1 MSLME
6 RAKAKALT
14 FARDSLANLVSG
26 LGTERD
32 KAANVIMTMTIMSEE
47 ELLVFYRTSWVARKI
62 IRIPAFDSTRA
73 WRNWQADKEQIELIE
88 AEEKRLGVK
97 GKYLTALIWSR
108 LFGGS
113 AIYIGTD
120 DRDTAQPLD
129 LERIKKGGIKF
140 LTVIPK
146 RSLSPGEIEQDPAEP
161 YFGYPK
167 LYKFTG
173 TDKERDIHPSRM
185 VIFRGEE
192 IPDSVFGGYQNPDG
206 WGDSVLLAPRK
217 EITDAQGTAANI
229 ASLIYE
235 AKVDV
240 IKIKDLMAH
249 LEDPEYEKL
258 LLSRLRLAAQ
268 AKGINGSLIL
278 DTEEEYEQKS
288 ASFQTLPQVM
298 DSFWQVVCGAA
309 DIPVTRFMGQSPG
322 GMNSTGESD
331 LRNYY
336 DRINSDQELRITP
349 ASYNLDEAIIRSA
362 LNDRP
367 PEVHYKWS
375 SLWQL
380 SDKER
385 AEIGKLNSET
395 LKNMK
400 DTELYPPEALAKAGV
415 TMMMEDGIMPSLQ
428 EQVDEAGGLPDYEAE
443 LEAEQAR
450 EDARLQAQT
459 QAKQPI
465 TDATPK
471 TLYARRDVLNWQEI
485 AEFYRRQ
492 GLEVT
497 KPEKWHITIIHSKQP
512 VDWFKVA
519 PAWESKLTLPEGG
532 ARDHEFFGPPGLED
546 SLVLMVKSSEL
557 EWRNESFRA
566 AGAEMTYAEYQPH
579 ITLKYAREPFPNRDE
594 LKGLKPWV
602 GEIRLGP
609 ELFEEVKTGAE
620 LAAETGRG

>member
-1 MSLME
+1 MNLIQ
-6 RAKAKALT
+6 RAKTAV
-14 FARDSLANLVSG
+14 RDGLANLVSG

-32 KAANVIMTMTIMSEE
+32 KAANVIMTMQVMSEE

-62 IRIPAFDSTRA
+62 IRIPAFDATRA
-73 WRNWQADKEQIELIE
+73 WRNWQAKKDQIELIE
-88 AEEKRLGVK
+88 AEEKRLNVQ
-97 GKYLTALIWSR
+97 GKYLQAMIWSR
-108 LFGGS
+108 LFGGA
-113 AIYIGTD
+113 AIYIGTGES
-120 DRDTAQPLD
+120 DTSSPLD
-129 LERIKKGGIKF
+129 LERIKKGGVKF

-146 RSLSPGEIEQDPAEP
+146 RSLSPGEIEQDPEEP

-167 LYKFTG
+167 MYTFNG
-173 TDKERDIHPSRM
+173 TDIPKDIHPSRM

-217 EITDAQGTAANI
+217 DITDAQGTSANI

-240 IKIKDLMAH
+240 IKIKDLMSH
-249 LEDPEYEKL
+249 LEDPAYEAL
-258 LLSRLRLAAQ
+258 LLRRLGLAAR
-268 AKGINGSLIL
+268 AKGINGTLIL
-278 DTEEEYEQKS
+278 DMEEEYEQKS

-322 GMNSTGESD
+322 GLQSTGESD

-336 DRINSDQELRITP
+336 DRIKAGQELELSP
-349 ASYNLDEAIIRSA
+349 ASYNLDEALIRSG
-362 LNDRP
+362 LGDRP
-367 PEVHYKWS
+367 PEIHYKWS

-385 AEIGKLNSET
+385 AEIGKINSET

-400 DTELYPPEALAKAGV
+400 DTELYPPESLAKAGI

-428 EQVDEAGGLPDYEAE
+428 EQVDEAGGLPDYEAL
-443 LEAEQAR
+443 LEEEKAR
-450 EDARLQAQT
+450 EDAQLAAKAQG
-459 QAKQPI
+459 KQPI
-465 TDATPK
+465 TDAAPK
-471 TLYARRDVLNWQEI
+471 SLYVRRDVLNWQEI
-485 AEFYRRQ
+485 AEHYRRQ

-497 KPEKWHITIIHSKQP
+497 KPEKWHITIIYSKQP
-512 VDWFKVA
+512 VDWFKVS
-519 PAWESKLTLPEGG
+519 PTWESKLTLPEGG

-557 EWRNESFRA
+557 DWRNAAFIA
-566 AGAEMTYAEYQPH
+566 AGAEMTYDEYQSH
-579 ITLKYAREPFPNRDE
+579 ITLKYAKEPFPNRDE
-594 LKGLKPWV
+594 LKGLEPWV
-602 GEIRLGP
+602 GEIKLGP
-609 ELFEEVKTGAE
+609 EIFEEVKSGAE
-620 LAAETGRG
+620 LAAETGRS

>member
-1 MSLME
+1 MSMIK
-6 RAKAKALT
+6 RAAIA
-14 FARDSLANLVSG
+14 ARDSLANLVSG

-32 KAANVIMTMTIMSEE
+32 KAANVTFGLTVMTEQ
-47 ELLVFYRTSWVARKI
+47 ELLVFYRTSWVAKKI
-62 IRIPAFDSTRA
+62 IRIPAFDATRA
-73 WRNWQADKEQIELIE
+73 WRSWQADKEQIELIE
-88 AEEKRLGVK
+88 AEEKRLGVQ
-97 GKYLTALIWSR
+97 GKYLQAMIWSR
-108 LFGGS
+108 LFGGA
-113 AIYIGTD
+113 AIYIGTGD
-120 DRDTAQPLD
+120 SDTSAPLD
-129 LERIKKGGIKF
+129 LERIKKGGVQF

-146 RSLSPGEIEQDPAEP
+146 RSLTSGEIEQDPTEP

-167 LYKFTG
+167 LYTFTG
-173 TDKERDIHPSRM
+173 SDIERKIHPSRL

-192 IPDSVFGGYQNPDG
+192 IPDSAFGGYANPDG

-217 EITDAQGTAANI
+217 DVTDAQGTSANI

-258 LLSRLRLAAQ
+258 LLSRLRLAAT
-268 AKGINGSLIL
+268 AKGINGTLIL
-278 DTEEEYEQKS
+278 DSEEEYEQKS

-322 GMNSTGESD
+322 GLQSTGESD

-336 DRINSDQELRITP
+336 DRINADQNLILTP
-349 ASYNLDEAIIRSA
+349 ASFNLDEAIIRSA

-367 PEVHYKWS
+367 PEIHYKWS

-385 AEIGKLNSET
+385 AEIGKIGSET
-395 LKNMK
+395 LKNLK
-400 DTELYPPEALAKAGV
+400 DTELYPPEALAKAGI

-443 LEAEQAR
+443 LQAEQER
-450 EDARLQAQT
+450 EDARLAAQAAEK
-459 QAKQPI
+459 QAV

-471 TLYARRDVLNWQEI
+471 TLYVRRDVLNWQEI

-492 GLEVT
+492 GLEIT
-497 KPEKWHITIIHSKQP
+497 KPEKWHITIIHSRRP

-519 PAWESKLTLPEGG
+519 PAWESHLTMPAGG

-546 SLVLMVKSSEL
+546 SLVLMVKSLEL
-557 EWRNESFRA
+557 EWRNEAFRS
-566 AGAEMTYAEYQPH
+566 AGAEMTYEEYQPH

-594 LKGLKPWV
+594 LIGLEPWS
-602 GEIRLGP
+602 GEIKLGP
-609 ELFEEVKTGAE
+609 ELFEEVKSGAE
-620 LAAETGRG
+620 LAAAAGRG